1 VTENLT
7 KQLVYARVNT
17 QGDAVV
23 CPGGSRL
30 RLQSAS
36 GEPASR
42 LRIRALDVGERDMR
56 ALTWHGKG
64 NMRCET
70 VPDPRIEHPRDA
82 IIKVT
87 ACAICGSDLHIYDGV
102 IPSMQHGD
110 VLGHETMGEVV
121 EVGAGNSKL
130 RVGDRVVVP
139 FTIACGEC
147 FFCQRGYFSGCERSN
162 PDAEKASKLWGHSPA
177 GLFGYS
183 HLLGGYPGGQAEY
196 LRVPFADVGPIK
208 IPDGLSDEQVLFL
221 SDIFPTGYMGA
232 EFCDIKGGETIA
244 VFGCGPVAQ
253 FAIRSAFLLGA
264 ERVIAIDTVP
274 ERLSLAAN
282 AGAITIDFMKE
293 DVYDRIQE
301 LTQGRGADACI
312 DAVGTEPHT
321 SASFDSML
329 DRAKV
334 AIFLGTDRPHVLR
347 QAIHNTRNFGVVSII
362 GVYGGF
368 VDKIPMGSAI
378 NRGLTFRMAQTP
390 VQHYLPKLL
399 ERIVKGEIDPSFV
412 ITHTVPL
419 ERGPEM
425 YKTFRDKQDGCIKVV
440 MKP

>member
-1 VTENLT
+1 M
-7 KQLVYARVNT
+7 K
-17 QGDAVV
+17 
-23 CPGGSRL
+23 
-30 RLQSAS
+30 
-36 GEPASR
+36 
-42 LRIRALDVGERDMR
+42 

-64 NMRCET
+64 DIRCES
-70 VPDPRIEHPRDA
+70 VPDPKIQHTRDA

-87 ACAICGSDLHIYDGV
+87 ACAICGSDLHLFDGV
-102 IPSMQHGD
+102 IPTMHSGD

-121 EVGAGNSKL
+121 EVGSEISNLKK
-130 RVGDRVVVP
+130 GDRVVVP
-139 FTIACGEC
+139 FTIACGQC
-147 FFCQRGYFSGCERSN
+147 FFCTRGFYSGCERSN
-162 PDAEKASKLWGHSPA
+162 PNAKMAAELWGHSPA

-183 HLLGGYPGGQAEY
+183 HLLGGFPGGQAEY
-196 LRVPFADVGPIK
+196 LRVPFADIGPIK
-208 IPDGLSDEQVLFL
+208 VPEGLTDEQVLFL

-253 FAIRSAFLLGA
+253 FSIRSAFMLGA
-264 ERVIAIDTVP
+264 ERVFAIDTVP
-274 ERLSLAAN
+274 ERLAMAAA

-301 LTQGRGADACI
+301 LTHGRGADACI

-334 AIFLGTDRPHVLR
+334 AVFAGTDRPHVLR
-347 QAIHNTRNFGVVSII
+347 QAINNTRNFGIVSII

-378 NRGLTFRMAQTP
+378 NRGLTFKMAQTP
-390 VQHYLPKLL
+390 VQHYLPKLMK
-399 ERIVKGEIDPSFV
+399 RIEDGDIDPSFV
-412 ITHTVPL
+412 ITHTATL
-419 ERGPEM
+419 DEGPEM

-440 MKP
+440 MKA